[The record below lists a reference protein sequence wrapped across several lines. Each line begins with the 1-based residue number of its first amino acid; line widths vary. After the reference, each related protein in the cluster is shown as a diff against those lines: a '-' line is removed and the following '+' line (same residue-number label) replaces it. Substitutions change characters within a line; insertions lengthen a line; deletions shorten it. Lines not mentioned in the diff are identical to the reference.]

1 MQVTYFRYL
10 FSSKEDFRKCDAQ
23 KLWIENYDKIV
34 ELYNVERT
42 SGEASCLI
50 TRPKGE
56 EDVVSLSVVN
66 LNLTVREIQIWNPY
80 HVFCF
85 LLFAAVHQGRDSAQ
99 SCDASVPVWQKHEPQ
114 TPTGRLYSLGFL
126 FVRRISNLLTF

>member
-1 MQVTYFRYL
+1 M
-10 FSSKEDFRKCDAQ
+10 FSSKEDFRRCEAQ
-23 KLWIENYDKIV
+23 KWYIENYDKIV

-50 TRPKGE
+50 TRPEGE

-99 SCDASVPVWQKHEPQ
+99 GATHHDPVMQP
-114 TPTGRLYSLGFL
+114 PRSGRNMNRKLPPGGSAALGFY
-126 FVRRISNLLTF
+126 S